1 MPGGFFVCIW
11 NPFRMTREDGLIVR
25 LSLACCSAGLPW
37 RGHTG
42 RGGRLSCRERLNFEP
57 GL

>member
-1 MPGGFFVCIW
+1 
-11 NPFRMTREDGLIVR
+11 MTREDGLIVR
-25 LSLACCSAGLPW
+25 LSPACRSAGLPW